1 VAARED
7 RADGRSGERRLNG
20 APTRPS
26 RRRIELVDA
35 LRAFALA
42 GILQVN
48 IQSFVWGAGDSLGYF
63 IDAPSAADTA
73 VHLLVGTF
81 VATKFISIFAFLFGF
96 GAALQMRSIRALCA
110 GDLAAAKAV
119 YRRRLWFLLA
129 LGVAHGLLLYYGDI
143 LAFYALAGFVLVLYM
158 HRRAAALARATRNWW
173 IAFALLNVAL
183 TLLFEAAR
191 RALPPEVDP
200 ALIPQEVIDK
210 FIVFT
215 EGGYLEQL
223 VPRATDFVYIVFVM
237 GPLAAPQ
244 IVALFLLG
252 HLAARL
258 GWIAHPQRHPHVWR
272 AAFAIGCATAPLA
285 VAGAWLNYETMV
297 NSPGDPSLIG
307 FGLQTFGSLLAAL
320 YVAAI
325 VRWREAVPVAAVIRW
340 LAPAGRMPL
349 TNYLLQSVA
358 MGALLSGWGLGLG
371 AVLGKAELAL
381 LALAIVAV
389 QFVASRA
396 WIARFGQGPVE
407 ALWRRVTYAGIDR
420 GAR

>member
-7 RADGRSGERRLNG
+7 RSDGRSGERRLNG
-20 APTRPS
+20 APKPPS

-48 IQSFVWGAGDSLGYF
+48 IQSFVWGAGDPLGYF
-63 IDAPSAADTA
+63 IDAPRAADTA

-96 GAALQMRSIRALCA
+96 GAALQIRSIRRMCG
-110 GDLAAAKAV
+110 GDVEAANTV
-119 YRRRLWFLLA
+119 YRRRLRFLLA
-129 LGVAHGLLLYYGDI
+129 LGILHGLFLYYGDI

-158 HRRAAALARATRNWW
+158 HRRAVALARAMRQWW
-173 IAFALLNVAL
+173 IAFAVVNVVA

-200 ALIPQEVIDK
+200 AQIPQEVIDK

-215 EGGYLEQL
+215 EGGYWAQFTA
-223 VPRATDFVYIVFVM
+223 RATDFVYIVLVM
-237 GPLAAPQ
+237 GLFAAPQ

-258 GWIAHPQRHPHVWR
+258 GWIAHPRRHPRVWR
-272 AAFAIGCATAPLA
+272 AAFAIGCAAAPLA

-297 NSPGDPSLIG
+297 NSPGDPGLIG

-325 VRWREAVPVAAVIRW
+325 VRWREAAPVAAAIRW

-349 TNYLLQSVA
+349 TNYLLQSLV
-358 MGALLSGWGLGLG
+358 MGVLLSGWGFGLG
-371 AVLGKAELAL
+371 ATLGKAELAL
-381 LALAIVAV
+381 LAAAIVAV

-407 ALWRRVTYAGIDR
+407 ALWRRVTYAGADR
-420 GAR
+420 GTR

>member
-1 VAARED
+1 MAARED
-7 RADGRSGERRLNG
+7 RADGRAGERRLNG
-20 APTRPS
+20 APTRLS

-42 GILQVN
+42 GIPQVN

-96 GAALQMRSIRALCA
+96 GAALQIRSIRGLCGA
-110 GDLAAAKAV
+110 DAEAAKTV
-119 YRRRLWFLLA
+119 YRRRLRFLLA
-129 LGVAHGLLLYYGDI
+129 LGIAHGLLLYYGDI

-158 HRRAAALARATRNWW
+158 DRRPAALVRATRNWW

-200 ALIPQEVIDK
+200 ALIPPDVVDK

-215 EGGYLEQL
+215 EGGYWEQIAA
-223 VPRATDFVYIVFVM
+223 RATDFAYIVLVM
-237 GPLAAPQ
+237 GPFAAPQ
-244 IVALFLLG
+244 IVGLFLLG

-258 GWIAHPQRHPHVWR
+258 GWIAHPERHPRVWR
-272 AAFAIGCATAPLA
+272 AAFAIGGAALPLA
-285 VAGAWLNYETMV
+285 IAGAWLNYQTMV

-307 FGLQTFGSLLAAL
+307 FGLQTFGSLLACL

-325 VRWREAVPVAAVIRW
+325 VRWREAAALRAAIRW

-349 TNYLLQSVA
+349 TNYLLQSLV
-358 MGALLSGWGLGLG
+358 MGVLLSGWGFGLG
-371 AVLGKAELAL
+371 AALGKAQLAL
-381 LALAIVAV
+381 LAAAIVAV
-389 QFVASRA
+389 QIVASRA
-396 WIARFGQGPVE
+396 WIARFGQGPIE
-407 ALWRRVTYAGIDR
+407 ALWRRATYGPLDR
-420 GAR
+420 RGS

>member
-1 VAARED
+1 MVARED
-7 RADGRSGERRLNG
+7 RADGRPGERRLKPG
-20 APTRPS
+20 EPL
-26 RRRIELVDA
+26 RRGRIELVDA

-96 GAALQMRSIRALCA
+96 GAALQMKSIRRLCR
-110 GDLAAAKAV
+110 GDAEAARTV

-129 LGVAHGLLLYYGDI
+129 LGIAHGVLLYYGDI

-158 HRRAAALARATRNWW
+158 DRRPAARARATRNWW
-173 IAFALLNVAL
+173 IAFALLNVAA
-183 TLLFEAAR
+183 TLLLEAAR

-200 ALIPQEVIDK
+200 ALIPPDVVDK

-215 EGGYLEQL
+215 DGGYWEQIAA
-223 VPRATDFVYIVFVM
+223 RATDFAYMVFVM
-237 GPLAAPQ
+237 GPFAAPQ
-244 IVALFLLG
+244 IVGLFLLG

-258 GWIAHPQRHPHVWR
+258 GWIAHPERHPRVWR
-272 AAFAIGCATAPLA
+272 AAFVIGCAAAPLA
-285 VAGAWLNYETMV
+285 VAGAWLNYRTMV
-297 NSPGDPSLIG
+297 ESPGDPSLIG

-325 VRWREAVPVAAVIRW
+325 VRWRETAPLAAAIRW

-349 TNYLLQSVA
+349 TNYLLQSLV
-358 MGALLSGWGLGLG
+358 MGALLSGWGFGLG
-371 AVLGKAELAL
+371 GALGKAQLAL
-381 LALAIVAV
+381 LALVIVAV
-389 QFVASRA
+389 QIAASRA

-407 ALWRRVTYAGIDR
+407 ALWRKATYGSIHTGR
-420 GAR
+420 

>member
-20 APTRPS
+20 APTPLS

-63 IDAPSAADTA
+63 AAPPRTIDTA

-96 GAALQMRSIRALCA
+96 GAALQIRSIRALCG

-129 LGVAHGLLLYYGDI
+129 LGIAHGLLLYYGDI

-158 HRRAAALARATRNWW
+158 DRRPAALARATRHWL

-183 TLLFEAAR
+183 TLLFEVAR
-191 RALPPEVDP
+191 RTLPPEVDP
-200 ALIPQEVIDK
+200 TAIPPEVIDK

-215 EGGYLEQL
+215 EGGYWAQFAA
-223 VPRATDFVYIVFVM
+223 RATDFVYLVFVM
-237 GPLAAPQ
+237 GAVAAPQ
-244 IVALFLLG
+244 IVGLFLLG

-258 GWIAHPQRHPHVWR
+258 GWIAHPQRHPRVWR
-272 AAFAIGCATAPLA
+272 VAFAVGCAAVPLA

-297 NSPGDPSLIG
+297 SSPGDPSLIG

-325 VRWREAVPVAAVIRW
+325 VRWRDAAPVAAAIRW

-349 TNYLLQSVA
+349 TNYLLQSLA
-358 MGALLSGWGLGLG
+358 MGALLSGWGFGLG
-371 AVLGKAELAL
+371 AALGKAELAL
-381 LALAIVAV
+381 LAAAIVAI
-389 QFVASRA
+389 QIVASRA

-407 ALWRRVTYAGIDR
+407 ALWRRVTYAGADR
-420 GAR
+420 CAR

>member
-1 VAARED
+1 MAARQD
-7 RADGRSGERRLNG
+7 RADGRAGERQLKPGESPQRG
-20 APTRPS
+20 
-26 RRRIELVDA
+26 RIELIDA

-96 GAALQMRSIRALCA
+96 GAALQVRSIRGLCG
-110 GDLAAAKAV
+110 GDAEAARIV
-119 YRRRLWFLLA
+119 YRRRLRFLLA
-129 LGVAHGLLLYYGDI
+129 LGILHGLFLYYGDI
-143 LAFYALAGFVLVLYM
+143 LALYALAGFVLVLYM
-158 HRRAAALARATRNWW
+158 DRRPAALARATRHWW
-173 IAFALLNVAL
+173 IAFAALNGAL
-183 TLLFEAAR
+183 TLLFETAR

-200 ALIPQEVIDK
+200 ALIPPDVVDK

-223 VPRATDFVYIVFVM
+223 VARATDFAYIVLVM
-237 GPLAAPQ
+237 GVFAAPQ

-258 GWIAHPQRHPHVWR
+258 GWIAHPERHPRVWR
-272 AAFAIGCATAPLA
+272 AAFAIGLAAAPLA
-285 VAGAWLNYETMV
+285 LAGAWLNYQTMV

-307 FGLQTFGSLLAAL
+307 FGLQTFGSLLACL

-325 VRWREAVPVAAVIRW
+325 VRWREAAALRAAIRW

-349 TNYLLQSVA
+349 TNYLLQSLV
-358 MGALLSGWGLGLG
+358 MGVLLSGWGFGLG
-371 AVLGKAELAL
+371 AALGKAQLAL
-381 LALAIVAV
+381 LALVIAAV
-389 QFVASRA
+389 QIVASRA

-407 ALWRRVTYAGIDR
+407 ALWRRATY
-420 GAR
+420 GAAHIGG

>member
-1 VAARED
+1 M
-7 RADGRSGERRLNG
+7 RRG
-20 APTRPS
+20 
-26 RRRIELVDA
+26 RIELVDA

-63 IDAPSAADTA
+63 AEPPGAADSAA
-73 VHLLVGTF
+73 HLFIGTF

-96 GAALQMRSIRALCA
+96 GAALQMKSIRALCGSDA
-110 GDLAAAKAV
+110 EAAKTV

-129 LGVAHGLLLYYGDI
+129 LGIAHGLLLYYGDI
-143 LAFYALAGFVLVLYM
+143 LAFYALAGFVLVHYM
-158 HRRAAALARATRNWW
+158 GRRPAALARATRHWC

-183 TLLFEAAR
+183 TVLLEAAR
-191 RALPPEVDP
+191 RAMPPEVDP
-200 ALIPQEVIDK
+200 ALIPQDVVDK
-210 FIVFT
+210 FVVFT
-215 EGGYLEQL
+215 EGGYREQL
-223 VPRATDFVYIVFVM
+223 APRAADFAYMLLVM
-237 GPLAAPQ
+237 GPFAAPQ

-258 GWIAHPQRHPHVWR
+258 GWIAHPQRHPRVWR
-272 AAFAIGCATAPLA
+272 AAFAIGIAAAPLA
-285 VAGAWLNYETMV
+285 AAGAWLNYETMA
-297 NSPGDPSLIG
+297 NSPGDPSLVG
-307 FGLQTFGSLLAAL
+307 FGLQTFGSLLACL

-325 VRWREAVPVAAVIRW
+325 VRWRETAPLAAAIRW

-371 AVLGKAELAL
+371 AVLGKAQLAL
-381 LALAIVAV
+381 LAAAIVAV
-389 QFVASRA
+389 QLVASRA

-407 ALWRRVTYAGIDR
+407 ALWRRVTYAPLRSRTG
-420 GAR
+420 